1 MKCKFLAVV
10 LYLRAHFTLS
20 KRWESVI
27 FVGTLHR
34 DPGLALSLHRW
45 FPLVTFLVVSSV
57 LWSAG
62 SFTRAQEPASKAPE
76 IANAPASVELADP
89 PQEAQPA
96 QPISL
101 EEVPG
106 RAEITSAELATLLPR
121 DLSKRT
127 LERVNAEADR
137 MFAEVAS
144 QLAQTRTSLDARPS
158 IRMLQRAEFDLSEML
173 TRLRS
178 LEEQLDEHLE
188 ALGTSLGRID
198 RILAIWK
205 ATDELAKSQA
215 DVGATTTGRIAAVR
229 SEIDERGRPLSSGVM
244 TY

>member
-1 MKCKFLAVV
+1 M
-10 LYLRAHFTLS
+10 
-20 KRWESVI
+20 
-27 FVGTLHR
+27 
-34 DPGLALSLHRW
+34 
-45 FPLVTFLVVSSV
+45 
-57 LWSAG
+57 
-62 SFTRAQEPASKAPE
+62 PE
-76 IANAPASVELADP
+76 IANAPPSVELADP

-106 RAEITSAELATLLPR
+106 RAEITNAELATLLPR

-127 LERVNAEADR
+127 LERANAEADR

-188 ALGTSLGRID
+188 ALGTSLGGID

-215 DVGATTTGRIAAVR
+215 DVCATTTGRIAAVR